1 MNLRTG
7 MTNITDMD
15 KDNTEYIE
23 IRGAGA
29 HNLKGVSLY
38 IPRDRFV
45 VITGLSGSGKSSL
58 AFDTIYAEGQ
68 RRYMDTLSAYAKQF
82 MGILEK
88 PEVES
93 ITGLSP
99 IIAIEQ
105 KTTGNNPRSTVGTIT
120 EIYDFLRLLYAKA
133 SRAYSPATGKEMVRY
148 TDQQITDLII
158 ENYSGRK
165 CYLLAPLVKGRKGHY
180 KELFDQLRK
189 RGYTQ
194 ARIDG
199 EIIDLSEVTQ
209 LDRYKAHFIELVIDR
224 LKPSGDDQK
233 RIRDSVMSALNYGK
247 GSLAVMD
254 PETGELHHYSKHLVC
269 PETGLSLAEPA
280 PHSFSFNSPQ
290 GYCPHCKGL
299 GMIVDVNMDTIVPDR
314 NISIADGGIV
324 PLGRVRE
331 TRKFDII
338 RSIARKYNFSLYDPI
353 SEIPDEV
360 ISLIIFGSDELF
372 RVGEGTSSEMVAFP
386 GIVEDI
392 PDKVICLV
400 CHGTRLNKET
410 EYFKIDGKTISEVA
424 AMEISALEDWLG
436 SLEGKFNSRENV
448 IARDILKEL
457 RERVSFLL
465 DVGLEYLSLD
475 RATSSLSGG
484 ESQRIRLATQIGSK
498 LVNVLYIL
506 DEPSIGLHQRDN
518 RKLIS
523 SLKKLRDEGN
533 SVMVVE
539 HDIETMLSADWL
551 VDVGPGAG
559 EDGGK
564 ICVSA
569 PVDVL
574 LKTCG
579 QKKDDDR
586 HYIIGPSITL
596 DYLSGKRAIEVPA
609 TRRKGNGT
617 YLGIRGARG
626 NNLKNID
633 IDLPLGIFI
642 GISGV
647 SGSGKSSLINDTL
660 MPVLKNKFYN
670 SKLQPLPYDRVIGI
684 ENIDKLIEI
693 DQSPIGRTPRSNPAT
708 FTGVFN
714 DIRAL
719 FESTP
724 DAKVRGFKAG
734 RFSFNVPGGRCEECK
749 GAGIKVIEMN
759 FLPSVNVVCKECR
772 GRRYK
777 EDTLA
782 VKYKG
787 KNINDVLEMSISEAH
802 GFFSTIP
809 SIAQKLKAM
818 VDVGLGYVRL
828 GQSAVTLS
836 GGESQRM
843 KLAAELARK
852 STGNT
857 LYILDE
863 PTTGLHSEDIKV
875 LLGVLQQLVDQG
887 NSVIVIEHNLDVLK
901 SADYIFD
908 MGPEGGKAGG
918 RIVAQGTPEDLAEN
932 PESVT
937 GPFLKEVLGQKGPC
951 ALKNN

>member
-1 MNLRTG
+1 
-7 MTNITDMD
+7 MD
-15 KDNTEYIE
+15 KYSEYIE
-23 IRGAGA
+23 IQGAKA
-29 HNLKGVSLY
+29 HNLKGASLA
-38 IPRDRFV
+38 IPRGKFV
-45 VITGLSGSGKSSL
+45 VVTGLSGSGKSSL

-68 RRYMDTLSAYAKQF
+68 RRYMDTLSTYAKHF

-120 EIYDFLRLLYAKA
+120 EIYDFLRLLYARA
-133 SRAYSPATGKEMVRY
+133 STAYSPETGKAMVRY
-148 TDQQITDLII
+148 TDEQIVSLIM
-158 ENYSGRK
+158 ENYQDRK
-165 CYLLAPLVKGRKGHY
+165 CYLLAPVVRGRKGHY
-180 KELFDQLRK
+180 KELLEQMRK

-194 ARIDG
+194 VRIDG
-199 EIIDLSEVTQ
+199 ELHELNEVTA

-224 LKPSGDDQK
+224 LKPSQKDEK
-233 RIRDSVMSALNYGK
+233 RIKSSVISALNFGK

-254 PETGELHHYSKHLVC
+254 METQAVHHFSKHLVC
-269 PETGLSLAEPA
+269 PDTGISLAEPA

-299 GMIVDVNMDTIVPDR
+299 GIIVDVNMDTIIPDR
-314 NISIADGGIV
+314 KVSIADGGIV
-324 PLGRVRE
+324 PLGKIRE
-331 TRKFDII
+331 TKKFDVI
-338 RSIARKYNFSLYDPI
+338 RSIARKYSFSLYDPI
-353 SEIPDEV
+353 EDLPDEV
-360 ISLIIFGSDELF
+360 ISLIVFGSDELF
-372 RVGEGTSSEMVAFP
+372 RVGEGTSSEMVSFS
-386 GIVEDI
+386 GIVSDI
-392 PDKVICLV
+392 HEKIV
-400 CHGTRLNKET
+400 CPVCGGSRLNKET
-410 EYFKIDGKTISEVA
+410 TYFKIDGKTMSEVA
-424 AMEISALEDWLG
+424 AMEIGQLSEWLQ
-436 SLEGKFNSRENV
+436 SLDSVLGKRESI

-457 RERVSFLL
+457 KDRVSFLL

-475 RATSSLSGG
+475 RSTSSLSGG

-518 RKLIS
+518 RKLIA

-539 HDIETMLSADWL
+539 HDAETMLSADWL

-559 EDGGK
+559 AEGGR
-564 ICVSA
+564 ICYNG
-569 PVDVL
+569 PVDVISD
-574 LKTCG
+574 G
-579 QKKDDDR
+579 
-586 HYIIGPSITL
+586 SSVTL
-596 DYLSGKRAIEVPA
+596 DYLTGRKMIEVPS
-609 TRRKGNGT
+609 TRRSGNGLT
-617 YLGIRGARG
+617 LGLRGACG
-626 NNLKNID
+626 NNLKNVD
-633 IDLPLGIFI
+633 VDFPLGMLV

-647 SGSGKSSLINDTL
+647 SGSGKSSLINETL
-660 MPVLKNKFYN
+660 MPILKNKFYN
-670 SKLQPLPYDRVIGI
+670 AKMQPLPYGEIIGV

-714 DIRAL
+714 DIRNL
-719 FESTP
+719 FEATP

-734 RFSFNVPGGRCEECK
+734 RFSFNVAGGRCEECK

-759 FLPSVNVVCKECR
+759 FLPSVNVVCNECR
-772 GRRYK
+772 GRRYRN
-777 EDTLA
+777 DTLA

-787 KNINDVLEMSISEAH
+787 KNINDVLEMPISEAYE
-802 GFFSTIP
+802 FFSNIP

-852 STGNT
+852 GTGNT

-863 PTTGLHSEDIKV
+863 PTTGLHFDDIKV
-875 LLGVLQQLVDQG
+875 LLDVLQQLVEQG
-887 NSVIVIEHNLDVLK
+887 NTVVVIEHNLDILK
-901 SADYIFD
+901 SVDYIFD
-908 MGPEGGKAGG
+908 MGPEGGKKGG
-918 RIVAQGTPEDLAEN
+918 MIVAEGTPEQLAEN
-932 PESVT
+932 PDSVT
-937 GPFLKEVLGQKGPC
+937 GPFLKE
-951 ALKNN
+951 ALSADAIG